1 MTFPRGNRLHAVT
14 LSRKRLLQDVPL
26 REDARFEG
34 SIFGAK
40 MNSVHLGLYESKI
53 VHCCV
58 ERPACVSASESGSGT
73 RRSYHAPSLTSH
85 ASLASPR
92 APPTPTEERSGCEER
107 AKGMTIEVSVPL

>member
-1 MTFPRGNRLHAVT
+1 MT
-14 LSRKRLLQDVPL
+14 LSRKPLLQDVPL
-26 REDARFEG
+26 REDARFER

-40 MNSVHLGLYESKI
+40 TNSVHLGLYESKI

-73 RRSYHAPSLTSH
+73 RGSYHAPSPFLTSH